1 MPPIKLITKATWD
14 KLSPKSQGYVAYW
27 QGSFPGSELKDVTCP
42 YPARSKEGKEYAAGE
57 FTAMLDAQ
65 DSEE

>member
-1 MPPIKLITKATWD
+1 MPPLKLVTKAQWD
-14 KLSPKSQGYVAYW
+14 KMAPRTQGYVNYCQAML
-27 QGSFPGSELKDVTCP
+27 PGSELKDVACP
-42 YPARSKEGKEYAAGE
+42 YPKGSQEAKDYAAGE

>member
-1 MPPIKLITKATWD
+1 MPPIKLLTKAQWD
-14 KLSPKSQGYVAYW
+14 KLSPRAQGYACYF
-27 QGSFPGSELKDVTCP
+27 QGSFPGSELKDLTCP
-42 YPARSKEGKEYAAGE
+42 YPNGSKDAKEFAAGE